1 MQTGE
6 GVKWSRRLR
15 GGRAFVIQRELGRP
29 DLADAAVTLRRLLE
43 ALRAPEACAP
53 AAAVARLEGA
63 LIALDAVATGRTP
76 LADDLLVPGPYT
88 I

>member
-1 MQTGE
+1 M
-6 GVKWSRRLR
+6 L
-15 GGRAFVIQRELGRP
+15 VIQRQLGRP
-29 DLADAAVTLRRLLE
+29 ELADAAKTLRRLLE

-53 AAAVARLEGA
+53 AEAVARLEGA
-63 LIALDAVATGRTP
+63 LIALDAVATGRTL